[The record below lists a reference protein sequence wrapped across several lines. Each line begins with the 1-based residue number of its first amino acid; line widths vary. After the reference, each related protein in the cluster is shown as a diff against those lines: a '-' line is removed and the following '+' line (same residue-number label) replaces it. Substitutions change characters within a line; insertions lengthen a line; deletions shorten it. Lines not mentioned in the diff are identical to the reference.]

1 MPQSLAKILVHVVF
15 STKNRVPWLKRH
27 EMREAMNGYLVGAL
41 KNLDCPSLI
50 VGSVEDHIHILCHLS
65 RTMSMAKLVEEI
77 KKTSSAWIK
86 TEDRS
91 LRDFYWQSGYG
102 AFSVSPSNVEQ
113 VRHYIA
119 TQEEHHRRISFQDEF
134 RAILARH
141 GIEYDER
148 YVWD

>member
-15 STKNRVPWLKRH
+15 STKNRVPWLKRP

-41 KNLDCPSLI
+41 KNLACPSLI

-65 RTMSMAKLVEEI
+65 RTMSMEKLAEEI

-91 LRDFYWQSGYG
+91 LHDFYWQSGYG

-113 VRHYIA
+113 VHHYIA
-119 TQEEHHRRISFQDEF
+119 TQEEHHRRISYQDEF

-141 GIEYDER
+141 DIEYDER